1 MADEGENRGATA
13 SAGGAASVRLPP
25 FWPNSPA
32 AWFRSAEAQFM
43 IKRVTSAIEKYYL
56 VLGALGEAQVD
67 LINNLMDEEPTEE
80 SYQKMKEALVA
91 SHTLTPFQMVDRIVN
106 MEPLNGRKPTELLAA
121 MLRFRPKEDYHF
133 FAYHFLQR
141 MPREVRVLLAR
152 DCSKDIRALAEKAD
166 ELMALHLPQQHD
178 VTAVAAVDTEQPAGS
193 AGDDDFAAAVQKGGG
208 RKQQPKK
215 KWQKKKKDKQ
225 QEEFQSPLCSYHV
238 RYGDKAHR
246 CVEPCVWP
254 SEN

>member
-1 MADEGENRGATA
+1 
-13 SAGGAASVRLPP
+13 
-25 FWPNSPA
+25 
-32 AWFRSAEAQFM
+32 
-43 IKRVTSAIEKYYL
+43 VTSAIERYRYYL

-67 LINNLMDEEPTEE
+67 LINNIMDEEPTDE

-106 MEPLNGRKPTELLAA
+106 MEPLGGRKPTELLAA
-121 MLRFRPKEDYHF
+121 MLRFWPKEDHHF
-133 FAYHFLQR
+133 FVYHFLQR

-166 ELMALHLPQQHD
+166 ELMSLHLPQECD
-178 VTAVAAVDTEQPAGS
+178 VTAVAAVDSEQSAA
-193 AGDDDFAAAVQKGGG
+193 AGDEDFAVAVQKGGG
-208 RKQQPKK
+208 RRQQPKK
-215 KWQKKKKDKQ
+215 KWQKKHKDKQ
-225 QEEFQSPLCSYHV
+225 QEEFKSPLCSYHV

-246 CVEPCVWP
+246 CVELCVWA

>member
-1 MADEGENRGATA
+1 MADESKQRRTGAPP
-13 SAGGAASVRLPP
+13 GGAASVRLPP

-32 AWFRSAEAQFM
+32 AWFRSAEAQFV

-67 LINNLMDEEPTEE
+67 LINNIMDEEPNDEP
-80 SYQKMKEALVA
+80 YQKMKEALVA
-91 SHTLTPFQMVDRIVN
+91 SHTLTPFQMVDQIVN
-106 MEPLNGRKPTELLAA
+106 MEPLGGRKPTELLAA
-121 MLRFRPKEDYHF
+121 MLRFRPKEDHHF

-166 ELMALHLPQQHD
+166 ELMSLHLPQQHD
-178 VTAVAAVDTEQPAGS
+178 VTAVAAVDTEQSTA
-193 AGDDDFAAAVQKGGG
+193 AGDEDFAAAVQKGGNK
-208 RKQQPKK
+208 RQPKN
-215 KWQKKKKDKQ
+215 KWQKKNREKQ
-225 QEEFQSPLCSYHV
+225 QEEFKSPLCSYHV

-246 CVEPCVWP
+246 CVEPCVWI